1 MAVSPQPRVA
11 GEAVT
16 NLMGQQMAVKVEG
29 IVQVT
34 STQTCTIG
42 RRVKAVQVTVTSQS
56 NSASAIGPEGKVRFD
71 LIDSKEYFISFFFLY
86 YSLWS

>member
-1 MAVSPQPRVA
+1 LAVSPQPRVA

-16 NLMGQQMAVKVEG
+16 NLMGQQMAVKIEG

-34 STQTCTIG
+34 SSQQTSTIG

-56 NSASAIGPEGKVRFD
+56 NSTTAPVIGPEGKVGLFFS
-71 LIDSKEYFISFFFLY
+71 SKQFWLQ
-86 YSLWS
+86 